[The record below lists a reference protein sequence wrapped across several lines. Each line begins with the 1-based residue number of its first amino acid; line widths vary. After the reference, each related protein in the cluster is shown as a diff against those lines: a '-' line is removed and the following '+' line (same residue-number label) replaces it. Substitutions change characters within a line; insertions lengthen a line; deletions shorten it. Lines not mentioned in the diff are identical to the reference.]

1 MGLRISSIFLL
12 CGAPYM
18 VPGGCGEPGSRPA
31 ERRRTRVMMGWRP
44 TMLHCSDGAGCQ
56 DADAVPPAGRQ
67 HAGACAAVVTGL
79 ARVPHGGRAE
89 PAAGGLRRGRSG
101 SRRGKSALSHARPA
115 GSARQTWRGS
125 LSMRC
130 WAGPPA
136 ARRDEDRRKAVGE
149 GRNVFQESVSIS
161 YYEIPYRN
169 MKFILRQAKLAT

>member
-1 MGLRISSIFLL
+1 MPCRLPAGGTPVLALPLSR
-12 CGAPYM
+12 AW
-18 VPGGCGEPGSRPA
+18 PGGRMAAGQPG
-31 ERRRTRVMMGWRP
+31 
-44 TMLHCSDGAGCQ
+44 
-56 DADAVPPAGRQ
+56 
-67 HAGACAAVVTGL
+67 
-79 ARVPHGGRAE
+79 
-89 PAAGGLRRGRSG
+89 AGGLRRGRSG

-136 ARRDEDRRKAVGE
+136 ARRDEDRRKAAGE